1 MCRTLGDVLYCEEQK
16 KKQEV
21 LHLLLEQY
29 NDGRKKTLFCA
40 AVNLLDWEALEG
52 AMNELAKQA
61 AGLPLKERSACAA
74 ALLERAAADKGISL
88 KLRKKKPAPK
98 RKK

>member
-61 AGLPLKERSACAA
+61 AGLIDSRSWGIGRNSGRTAK
-74 ALLERAAADKGISL
+74 RANSSG
-88 KLRKKKPAPK
+88 
-98 RKK
+98 